1 MTPYTVAVVV
11 LSVLLLLDHESAH
24 AHGDHHHDGLQDFVN
39 NEGDHYE
46 DSDHVF
52 HEDFDEHLNIDDY
65 EFMAAMLDNMDE
77 VPGLG
82 RAGGPGGGGDTS
94 RIETGRTGWTRQ
106 STQTRGQTRAER
118 RARQESGFDVDGYR
132 FSSQQDFIKQ
142 GGRCGTKTPGE
153 RAWKANLAKLKKMQ
167 ERLDLDEN
175 SHARRQLQ
183 SVPIVIAVNYV
194 LISNSTGG
202 GYITDQELQAQTDVL
217 NSAFAPQFAFA
228 PYNVL
233 RVLNDQFFSNCRTY
247 GSQFKPLYRQ
257 GGPETL
263 NFYTC
268 NGAGILG
275 FANLPGG
282 GGATAINDGVV
293 VSHHTL
299 PGRSKGA
306 YGLGDVSVPWC
317 GRLKSILHSQ
327 LLLSTFLYPWM
338 QHRLGFMR
346 LAIGLV
352 CGIPLTA
359 DVPAAMG
366 FQIQRQRRPQHMAAI
381 SFVMYVRLNPF
392 CCYSDTVAHRT
403 LSLTIAALLTTLL
416 SREDLPRRWT
426 VRSSNELHGTV
437 PFK

>member
-1 MTPYTVAVVV
+1 VAGSLPETNSIVSDTSPFVINQVQSLLPGKRRRLQPVTARRQEMAPYTVTAVV
-11 LSVLLLLDHESAH
+11 LALLLLFGRDSAQ
-24 AHGDHHHDGLQDFVN
+24 AHGDHHHDDLHDFAHY
-39 NEGDHYE
+39 EGDHHG
-46 DSDHVF
+46 DSGHVF
-52 HEDFDEHLNIDDY
+52 HEDFDEHLDIDDY
-65 EFMAAMLDNMDE
+65 EFTAAMLDNADE
-77 VPGLG
+77 VAGLDQT
-82 RAGGPGGGGDTS
+82 GGPGGDRDTS
-94 RIETGRTGWTRQ
+94 RIETGRNSGTRQ
-106 STQTRGQTRAER
+106 STQTRGQTQPER

-142 GGRCGTKTPGE
+142 GGRCGTKTPSE

-233 RVLNDQFFSNCRTY
+233 RVLNDAFFSNCRTY

-306 YGLGDVSVPWC
+306 YGLGDVSTRRCRRVS
-317 GRLKSILHSQ
+317 KLHLAPT
-327 LLLSTFLYPWM
+327 LLLSTFLYPWIV
-338 QHRLGFMR
+338 HRLEFMR
-346 LAIGLV
+346 LVIGL
-352 CGIPLTA
+352 
-359 DVPAAMG
+359 D
-366 FQIQRQRRPQHMAAI
+366 
-381 SFVMYVRLNPF
+381 
-392 CCYSDTVAHRT
+392 
-403 LSLTIAALLTTLL
+403 
-416 SREDLPRRWT
+416 
-426 VRSSNELHGTV
+426 
-437 PFK
+437 